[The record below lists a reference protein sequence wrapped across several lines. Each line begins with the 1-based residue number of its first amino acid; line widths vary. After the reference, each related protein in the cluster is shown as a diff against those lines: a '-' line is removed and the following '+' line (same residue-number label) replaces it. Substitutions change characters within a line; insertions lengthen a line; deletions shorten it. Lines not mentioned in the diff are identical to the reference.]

1 MKMRQALM
9 SFHPRYY
16 AATQFQ
22 VTGAREAFPC
32 FDEPAIKARFAITL
46 GRLQDWT
53 SISNMPISVFNR

>member
-1 MKMRQALM
+1 MKMRKTFF
-9 SFHPRYY
+9 FHPRYY